1 MIILENI
8 PGKKSSA
15 QPRFFRHIS
24 PFKKRTE
31 IINISQENLIQSG
44 KYTEVKTKISSLMH
58 ELSSAE
64 AIWGSVPKK
73 TKSQFLLSIMR
84 IATKIHTTLI
94 KSAPHQI
101 HQSLYLPLRNGRP
114 FLKKKSL

>member
-15 QPRFFRHIS
+15 QPRFFWHIS

-44 KYTEVKTKISSLMH
+44 KDTEVKTRISSLMH

-64 AIWGSVPKK
+64 AIWDSVPKM
-73 TKSQFLLSIMR
+73 TKSQFLLDNTYS
-84 IATKIHTTLI
+84 
-94 KSAPHQI
+94 HQDS
-101 HQSLYLPLRNGRP
+101 HDTH
-114 FLKKKSL
+114 